1 MSVTPFKILLVGN
14 CILDQVYTL
23 PRFPQEDDE
32 IRALSE
38 TRVLGG
44 NACNSAQVLQQLGH
58 EVHLMCSL
66 AGDTT
71 ARWIRQQ
78 LADLK
83 INTDLCQAFTDG
95 ATPVSSIWLNE
106 QNGSR
111 TIVHYRDLPE
121 LQLPQLQQLNP
132 EDYHWI
138 HFEGRNI
145 QTLTKFLPTLQHSG
159 VSVSLEI
166 EKQRTGIEQLIP
178 FVDTVIISS
187 HYLRQRKLSAIE
199 VIEELKPLNSACQLV
214 CTLGPSGVVAK
225 NSNDEIIRLKAE
237 PLVQQVDT
245 LGAGDC
251 FIAGL
256 VSHLC
261 QQQSF
266 ETALQFANT
275 LAAHKIQHKGL
286 KLEVLPA

>member
-1 MSVTPFKILLVGN
+1 MSVTPLKILLVGN

-38 TRVLGG
+38 TRALGG
-44 NACNSAQVLQQLGH
+44 NACNSAQVLRQLGH
-58 EVHLMCSL
+58 EVYLMSSL
-66 AGDTT
+66 AGDMT
-71 ARWIRQQ
+71 AEWIRQQ
-78 LADLK
+78 LAGLK
-83 INTDLCQAFTDG
+83 INTDLCQTFPDS

-111 TIVHYRDLPE
+111 TIVHHRDLLE
-121 LQLPQLQQLNP
+121 LQLPQMQQLHP
-132 EDYHWI
+132 EDYDWI

-145 QTLTKFLPTLQHSG
+145 QALTQFLPSLQHSG

-166 EKQRTGIEQLIP
+166 EKRRTGIEQLIP

-199 VIEELKPLNSACQLV
+199 AIEELKSLNSACQLV
-214 CTLGPSGVVAK
+214 CTLGPSGVLAK
-225 NSNDEIIRLKAE
+225 NSSDEIIRLKAE
-237 PLVQQVDT
+237 PLAQQVDT

-275 LAAHKIQHKGL
+275 LAAQKIQHKGL
-286 KLEVLPA
+286 KLEALPA